1 MAWTRYERIDDGTGL
16 VTHLVEF
23 DGPLAQRVI
32 DAWDKRGPYTVQET
46 DIDTDKR
53 TKLALENR
61 RKEYPT
67 TSQLVVAL
75 YQKEAGNAAEFN
87 RLQSKLA
94 SVDAKYP
101 LP

>member
-16 VTHLVEF
+16 VTHLAEF

-32 DAWDKRGPYTVQET
+32 DAWDKRGPYTIRET
-46 DIDTDKR
+46 DIDTERNATITQRKR
-53 TKLALENR
+53 LEEYPSTEKMVLALY
-61 RKEYPT
+61 K
-67 TSQLVVAL
+67 
-75 YQKEAGNAAEFN
+75 KEAGDAAEFN